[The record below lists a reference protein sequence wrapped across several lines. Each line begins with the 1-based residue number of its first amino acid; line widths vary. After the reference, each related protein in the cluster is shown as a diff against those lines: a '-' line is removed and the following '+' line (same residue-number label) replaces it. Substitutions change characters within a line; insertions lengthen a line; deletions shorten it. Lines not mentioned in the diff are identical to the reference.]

1 MDYNEIIN
9 KYYPADTLR
18 RAIYLKHCEAVA
30 SLAVEIAGRLALP
43 LDPDEVRAAAM
54 LHDIGI
60 WLTDARGI
68 GCEGSLPY
76 ISHGIVGA
84 SLLRAEGAPETWARV
99 AERHTG
105 AGITAAE
112 VEAQKLPIPPADYM
126 PETLLERL
134 VCYADKFYS
143 KSGDMARKPLDRVRS
158 SMARISP
165 ETLARFDRL
174 HAEFSAPGSRK
185 DVV

>member
-1 MDYNEIIN
+1 MDFNEIID

-18 RAIYLKHCEAVA
+18 RAIYLKHCTAVA
-30 SLAVEIAGRLALP
+30 SLALEIAQARSLP
-43 LDPDEVRAAAM
+43 LDPAEVRASAM

-60 WLTDARGI
+60 WLTDARDI
-68 GCEGSLPY
+68 GCHGSLPY

-84 SLLRAEGAPETWARV
+84 SLLRAEGAPESWARV

-105 AGITAAE
+105 AGITASE
-112 VEAQKLPIPPADYM
+112 VTAQKLPIPPADYM

-143 KSGDMARKPLDRVRS
+143 KSGDMARKPLDKVRR
-158 SMARISP
+158 SMERISP
-165 ETLARFDRL
+165 ETLRRFDAL
-174 HAEFSAPGSRK
+174 HQEFGLSHF
-185 DVV
+185 